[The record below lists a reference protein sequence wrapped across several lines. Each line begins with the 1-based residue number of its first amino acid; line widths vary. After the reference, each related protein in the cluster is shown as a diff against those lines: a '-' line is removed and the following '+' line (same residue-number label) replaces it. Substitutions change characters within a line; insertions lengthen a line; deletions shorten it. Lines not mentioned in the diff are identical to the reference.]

1 MRRGVPGLAVAAS
14 LCICV
19 LAWFCPAA
27 ALAREPAAHASASA
41 PLGGVTIGGLGYGSP
56 PSQADREIAL
66 AKQLGAKVVRLEV
79 PWSVMEPREAGQV
92 EPGALAFTDRLVADA
107 AADGI
112 KVVMLVEN
120 TPCWASSAPA
130 AILTRCLPGR
140 AAKANSWPPRE
151 PSSYAAFVA
160 YLAQRYGTQLLAIE
174 IWNEPD
180 QTNELYF
187 AGPEKAARYA
197 ALLRAAYPAIK
208 HASPGVLVLG
218 GSIVGVNGKFLR
230 LLYQDGIKGYYDGLS
245 VHFYTLTVA
254 ALRYTHEVQ
263 IANGDTTPLW
273 LDEFGFSSCWPK
285 RKIEEE
291 QGCVTK
297 RTQASNLAD
306 LFHQLAHVPYVAAM
320 IVYKLQDS
328 PGEEFGAFTTAG
340 ARKLSFAALS
350 SVFASPFG
358 AISPV
363 TLKLRRQGRRV
374 LASGS
379 GPPGDYLQLEAFQG
393 KVLRY
398 RSVFVMNRFNQYT
411 IHLPS
416 VLGSTG
422 LRVRVFQYQTNPARG
437 AQRSI

>member
-1 MRRGVPGLAVAAS
+1 VAAS
-14 LCICV
+14 LCMCV
-19 LAWFCPAA
+19 IAWLCPA
-27 ALAREPAAHASASA
+27 LASARIPRAHASASA
-41 PLGGVTIGGLGYGSP
+41 PLGGVTVGGLGYGSP
-56 PSQADREIAL
+56 PSQADSEIAL
-66 AKQLGAKVVRLEV
+66 ANRLGAKVVRLEV
-79 PWSVMEPREAGQV
+79 PWSVMEPLEAGRV

-130 AILTRCLPGR
+130 AILARCVPGR
-140 AAKANSWPPRE
+140 SATANSWPPRE
-151 PSSYAAFVA
+151 PRAYASFVA
-160 YLAQRYGTQLLAIE
+160 YIAQRYGTQLLAIE

-180 QTNELYF
+180 QANELYF
-187 AGPEKAARYA
+187 AGPEKAARYT

-208 HASPGVLVLG
+208 QANPGVLVLG

-230 LLYQDGIKGYYDGLS
+230 LLYQDGIKGYYDGLA

-254 ALRYTHEVQ
+254 ALRYTHEIQ
-263 IANGDTTPLW
+263 LANGDTTPLW

-297 RTQASNLAD
+297 TTQASNLVNM
-306 LFHQLAHVPYVAAM
+306 FHQFSRLPYVAAA

-328 PGEEFGAFTTAG
+328 PGEEFGAFTTSG
-340 ARKLSFAALS
+340 ARKPSFTALS
-350 SVFASPFG
+350 RVFASPFG
-358 AISPV
+358 AVSPV
-363 TLKLRRQGRRV
+363 TLKLRRQGKRV
-374 LASGS
+374 LAGGS
-379 GPPGDYLQLEAFQG
+379 GPPGDYLQLEAFRG
-393 KVLRY
+393 TVLRY
-398 RSVFVMNRFNQYT
+398 RSTFVLNRFNRYS

-416 VLGSTG
+416 VLGTSG
-422 LRVRVFQYQTNPARG
+422 LRVRVFQYQSNPAHG

>member
-1 MRRGVPGLAVAAS
+1 MCGLAW
-14 LCICV
+14 L
-19 LAWFCPAA
+19 CPA
-27 ALAREPAAHASASA
+27 LAPARGPNAHASASA

-66 AKQLGAKVVRLEV
+66 ADQLGARVVRLEV
-79 PWSVMEPREAGQV
+79 PWSVMEPLEAGRV
-92 EPGALAFTDRLVADA
+92 EPGALAFTDRVVADA
-107 AADGI
+107 AADGM

-130 AILTRCLPGR
+130 SIMARCVPGR
-140 AAKANSWPPRE
+140 SATANSWPPRE
-151 PSSYAAFVA
+151 SSTYAAFVA

-180 QTNELYF
+180 QANELYF

-208 HASPGVLVLG
+208 QASPGVLVLG

-230 LLYQDGIKGYYDGLS
+230 LLYQDGIKGYYDGLA

-263 IANGDTTPLW
+263 LANGDSTPLW

-297 RTQASNLAD
+297 RTQASNLANIY
-306 LFHQLAHVPYVAAM
+306 HQLARVPYVATM
-320 IVYKLQDS
+320 IVYKLQDA
-328 PGEEFGAFTTAG
+328 PGEEFGAFTTSG
-340 ARKLSFAALS
+340 ARKPAFTALS
-350 SVFASPFG
+350 RVFASPFG
-358 AISPV
+358 AVSPV
-363 TLKLRRQGRRV
+363 TLKLRRQGTRV

-393 KVLRY
+393 SVLRY
-398 RSVFVMNRFNQYT
+398 RSVFVMNRFNEYS
-411 IHLPS
+411 IRLPS
-416 VLGSTG
+416 VLGTSG
-422 LRVRVFQYQTNPARG
+422 LRVRVFQYQSNPAHG

>member
-1 MRRGVPGLAVAAS
+1 M
-14 LCICV
+14 CV
-19 LAWFCPAA
+19 LAWLCPA
-27 ALAREPAAHASASA
+27 LASARGPRAHASASA

-56 PSQADREIAL
+56 PSQADHEIAL
-66 AKQLGAKVVRLEV
+66 ADRLGAKVVRLEV

-107 AADGI
+107 TADGI
-112 KVVMLVEN
+112 KVVMLVES

-130 AILTRCLPGR
+130 SILGRCLPGR
-140 AAKANSWPPRE
+140 SAAANSWPPRE
-151 PSSYAAFVA
+151 PSAYAAFVA

-174 IWNEPD
+174 VWNEPD
-180 QTNELYF
+180 QANERYF

-208 HASPGVLVLG
+208 HANPGVLVLG
-218 GSIVGVNGKFLR
+218 GSIVGVNGNFLR
-230 LLYQDGIKGYYDGLS
+230 LLYKDGIKGYYDGLA

-263 IANGDTTPLW
+263 LANGDTTPLW

-285 RKIEEE
+285 RKIEQE

-306 LFHQLAHVPYVAAM
+306 LFHQIARMPYVAAT

-328 PGEEFGAFTTAG
+328 PGEEFGAFTTSG
-340 ARKLSFAALS
+340 ARKPAFAALS
-350 SVFASPFG
+350 EVFASPFG
-358 AISPV
+358 ATSPV
-363 TLKLRRQGRRV
+363 TLKLRRQGTQV
-374 LASGS
+374 IASGS
-379 GPPGDYLQLEAFQG
+379 GPPGDYLQLEVFQG
-393 KVLRY
+393 TVPRY
-398 RSVFVMNRFNQYT
+398 RSVFILNRFNEYS

-416 VLGSTG
+416 ALGTSG
-422 LRVRVFQYQTNPARG
+422 LRVRVFQYQTSPAPA